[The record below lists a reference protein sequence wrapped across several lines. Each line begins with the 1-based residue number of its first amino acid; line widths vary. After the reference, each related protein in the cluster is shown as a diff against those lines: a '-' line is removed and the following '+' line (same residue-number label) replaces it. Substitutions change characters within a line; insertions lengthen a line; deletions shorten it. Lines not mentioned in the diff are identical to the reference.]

1 MAASSSTTAAARP
14 FFHFRE
20 VIEAGDLVFVHESH
34 NTPPVSL
41 TVAPGKKWSGRFG
54 TFSHATM
61 VGRNFGCKLL
71 SDDGKG
77 FIYLLRPSAELWTAS
92 VSHRTQILY
101 KADIAMICL
110 QLELLP
116 GCVVIEAGTGSGS
129 LSHMIARCV
138 GDGGHL
144 HTYEYNPQRAEQ
156 AAQEFADHG
165 LHYVTCRH
173 ADVCA
178 DGWAYPGLAESSV
191 DAVIFDLPQPWD
203 AVPRVAPYV
212 KQGGRLCC
220 FSPCIE
226 QIQRTKDILHE
237 NGFTRPE
244 VLEVLVRTHDVH
256 KAPPQN
262 AWAAAVAKAEAMVE
276 ERKAA
281 RAAADAAPAAEPEA
295 EAAAPEGAGAAPPA
309 AEEAPPAKRQ
319 RGDGKAPAAAP
330 AAAAPAGATCGLI
343 TKPNDDMRGHT
354 GFLMF
359 CTKMIKRSAEE
370 LAALEA
376 EEAAEAEAEA
386 AAEAAAAAAA
396 AAGGEAPTEAA
407 AAAGEDPAAEGS

>member
-1 MAASSSTTAAARP
+1 MSSIAAPS
-14 FFHFRE
+14 
-20 VIEAGDLVFVHESH
+20 GDSA
-34 NTPPVSL
+34 VS
-41 TVAPGKKWSGRFG
+41 
-54 TFSHATM
+54 
-61 VGRNFGCKLL
+61 KLL

-138 GDGGHL
+138 GTGGHL

-178 DGWAYPGLAESSV
+178 DGWAYPGLAECSI

-212 KQGGRLCC
+212 NE
-220 FSPCIE
+220 S
-226 QIQRTKDILHE
+226 
-237 NGFTRPE
+237 
-244 VLEVLVRTHDVH
+244 
-256 KAPPQN
+256 
-262 AWAAAVAKAEAMVE
+262 
-276 ERKAA
+276 
-281 RAAADAAPAAEPEA
+281 
-295 EAAAPEGAGAAPPA
+295 
-309 AEEAPPAKRQ
+309 
-319 RGDGKAPAAAP
+319 
-330 AAAAPAGATCGLI
+330 
-343 TKPNDDMRGHT
+343 
-354 GFLMF
+354 
-359 CTKMIKRSAEE
+359 
-370 LAALEA
+370 
-376 EEAAEAEAEA
+376 
-386 AAEAAAAAAA
+386 
-396 AAGGEAPTEAA
+396 
-407 AAAGEDPAAEGS
+407 

>member
-1 MAASSSTTAAARP
+1 MAASSSTSTTARP

-138 GDGGHL
+138 GDDGHL

-178 DGWAYPGLAESSV
+178 EGWAYPGLAESSV

-262 AWAAAVAKAEAMVE
+262 ALASAVAKAEAMVE
-276 ERKAA
+276 ERRRARRRGRGASGGAGGGGGPAPRATAPRRRRPRRRHRREAPARRRQSARRGARRRGA
-281 RAAADAAPAAEPEA
+281 RAPRAA
-295 EAAAPEGAGAAPPA
+295 
-309 AEEAPPAKRQ
+309 
-319 RGDGKAPAAAP
+319 
-330 AAAAPAGATCGLI
+330 
-343 TKPNDDMRGHT
+343 
-354 GFLMF
+354 
-359 CTKMIKRSAEE
+359 
-370 LAALEA
+370 
-376 EEAAEAEAEA
+376 
-386 AAEAAAAAAA
+386 
-396 AAGGEAPTEAA
+396 
-407 AAAGEDPAAEGS
+407 

>member
-1 MAASSSTTAAARP
+1 M
-14 FFHFRE
+14 
-20 VIEAGDLVFVHESH
+20 HESH

-138 GDGGHL
+138 GADGHL

-262 AWAAAVAKAEAMVE
+262 ALAAAVAKAEAMVE

-281 RAAADAAPAAEPEA
+281 PA
-295 EAAAPEGAGAAPPA
+295 
-309 AEEAPPAKRQ
+309 
-319 RGDGKAPAAAP
+319 

-386 AAEAAAAAAA
+386 AKAAAAE
-396 AAGGEAPTEAA
+396 GEASAEASAAPTGR
-407 AAAGEDPAAEGS
+407 AGMHLGPVEETDEMTPEEWRDRNGSPADYKD